1 MTVILVLLF
10 SAIFL
15 SIEFFKS
22 KPKSLCLQEQEILPD
37 MLPAFA
43 VA

>member
-10 SAIFL
+10 CSIFL
-15 SIEFFKS
+15 SIDYLKQA
-22 KPKSLCLQEQEILPD
+22 PRNTCPQEQEILPD